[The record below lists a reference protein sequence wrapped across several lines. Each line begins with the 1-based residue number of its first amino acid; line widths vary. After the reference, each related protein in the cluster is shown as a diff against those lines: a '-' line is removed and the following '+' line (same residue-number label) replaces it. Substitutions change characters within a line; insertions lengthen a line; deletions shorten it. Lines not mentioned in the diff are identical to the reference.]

1 MVEAKVKALVTGGK
15 GQLARAFG
23 RLFEEKGL
31 RYVSLPREKLDVS
44 DFNGVLSVVRT
55 YRPEVIINCAAYN
68 LVDQAEKEFSSA
80 IRVNTLGAYNLAL
93 AAAEIGAFLIHFS
106 TDYVFDG
113 EKGDLYTE
121 TDSPAPVN
129 KYGLSKWLGELAMA
143 EVGGDYLIFR
153 VSWLFGEGK
162 QNFLSKVWHWA
173 QNSETLHISYDE
185 FSSPTHTETAARISW
200 QAYEEGLKGLYHL
213 ASRGYCSRLE
223 WAKFFLELKK
233 CRRKIVPVSGA
244 SFGLPAKRPFFSAL
258 DSSKLEKALG
268 IEMPLWWEE
277 VKKFA
282 EKTA

>member
-1 MVEAKVKALVTGGK
+1 MKVLITGGK
-15 GQLARAFG
+15 GQLAKAFR
-23 RLFEEKGL
+23 RLFERKGIEHKA
-31 RYVSLPREKLDVS
+31 VSREELDIS
-44 DFNGVLSVVRT
+44 RLEAVLSMVRA
-55 YRPEVIINCAAYN
+55 YQPAVILNCAAYN
-68 LVDQAEKEFSSA
+68 LVDKAEEDFA
-80 IRVNTLGAYNLAL
+80 RAFAVNTLGPYNLAL
-93 AAAEIGAFLIHFS
+93 AAKEVGAFLIHFS

-200 QAYEEGLKGLYHL
+200 RAYEEGLKGLYHL